1 MLLWLPTLISSSNS
15 SQPFL
20 LPWIQMESSPS
31 SRDVWSIAVK
41 IDFHLVTRILTFVA
55 PCIRNLQTHFLTC
68 EPRKK
73 AWWGWVSS
81 DYSVSSKCSSKII
94 LESEGR
100 FPFINCSTNINLIIT
115 KLQSFENILWFFL
128 TVCCVCVC
136 VCVHVIPSVKWCMFV
151 LADVKNLCTH
161 LMHLFSLNIWS
172 PPPQCD
178 MVHKLKLTNS
188 FTNILPYYASIVF

>member
-136 VCVHVIPSVKWCMFV
+136 VCACDSICKVMYVCTSWCQEPLHSFDAFV
-151 LADVKNLCTH
+151 LSEYLITTSTVWYGA
-161 LMHLFSLNIWS
+161 
-172 PPPQCD
+172 
-178 MVHKLKLTNS
+178 
-188 FTNILPYYASIVF
+188 